1 VNSNYTIHQRTL
13 QEIRKGDNAH
23 MNRDKIGCQIESFED
38 KVPLEAPSYLP
49 DINEYN
55 PTEKFR
61 WIDGPTPA
69 NDTLYFEVCSTKACE
84 CKTCVH

>member
-1 VNSNYTIHQRTL
+1 
-13 QEIRKGDNAH
+13 

-61 WIDGPTPA
+61 WIDGPAPA
-69 NDTLYFEVCSTKACE
+69 NDTLHCTPK
-84 CKTCVH
+84 H